1 MKKLPLIIRCSRDIH
16 SSWPASS
23 SFAAYQVSKSHKCTN
38 WVGITC
44 FRLQLAQ
51 PISPHYYKLVWMFK
65 FIQWGKCGEC
75 GEWRSR
81 KYLLSFYF
89 WGEADVS
96 QGSSSARF
104 QTFLHRISKKPSF
117 TGLAKN
123 LPSQDYWTFL
133 QGICKSH
140 QVIWGLGVS
149 EWKWVS
155 CIFCW
160 VYITTI

>member
-23 SFAAYQVSKSHKCTN
+23 SFAAYQVSKSYKCTN
-38 WVGITC
+38 WVGIAC

-51 PISPHYYKLVWMFK
+51 PISP
-65 FIQWGKCGEC
+65 
-75 GEWRSR
+75 
-81 KYLLSFYF
+81 LLSIIINWCECSNLFSEASVESVASDGVGSICSLSIS
-89 WGEADVS
+89 GERLT
-96 QGSSSARF
+96 SARAPL
-104 QTFLHRISKKPSF
+104 QLASKPSF

-133 QGICKSH
+133 QVICKSH
-140 QVIWGLGVS
+140 QDIWGLGVS
-149 EWKWVS
+149 EWKRVS